1 MYSETRKNDG
11 GYRED
16 YESADQA
23 GCGDSH
29 GAIEL
34 PQKDQ
39 KPSEE
44 QRRGDLEKNGQDSDD
59 LLDTPLLQTVQPQ
72 LTKACNLA

>member
-1 MYSETRKNDG
+1 MCGETRKHDG
-11 GYRED
+11 RYRED
-16 YESADQA
+16 CESADQA
-23 GCGDSH
+23 GCGDCD

-59 LLDTPLLQTVQPQ
+59 LLDTPLLQTVQSQ
-72 LTKACNLA
+72 LTKARDLT